1 MFSLNRRTA
10 IKAAIAGLVLGAAAS
25 TAAAAPPAP
34 PVSISLCNR
43 EAHAWPARKGFTH
56 TGGGNIDVQQP
67 TPDVVVITLTGVAV
81 AGAHPVQ
88 NSIAQMA
95 YEVCQEI
102 EISFDDPKV
111 KKAKLA
117 LEGRVIGLLRSH
129 KGGGLAAIS
138 QATASV
144 GAAGSEQL
152 SIAAPT
158 HTVNNGVSLS
168 INDLIACQTI
178 PVPAA
183 GPYSVRG
190 HLCIS
195 ATHPRS
201 VCPMKASSSEFAPDP
216 ALDPL
221 WISYWEP
228 FHGAAKKD
236 FGFQITVRV
245 SDDSPTGPAAPP
257 AKPVAANTARAK
269 TK

>member
-1 MFSLNRRTA
+1 
-10 IKAAIAGLVLGAAAS
+10 
-25 TAAAAPPAP
+25 
-34 PVSISLCNR
+34 VSINLCSR
-43 EAHAWPARKGFTH
+43 EGHAWPARKGFTH

-81 AGAHPVQ
+81 AGAHPVKD
-88 NSIAQMA
+88 SIAQMA

-129 KGGGLAAIS
+129 KSGGLAAIS

-144 GAAGSEQL
+144 SSGHAEML

-168 INDLIACQTI
+168 INDFVACQTM

-183 GPYSVRG
+183 GPYSVRS

-201 VCPMKASSSEFAPDP
+201 ICPCKASSSEFAPDP

-245 SDDSPTGPAAPP
+245 SDDTGSVTPVP
-257 AKPVAANTARAK
+257 AKPAIGSTASR
-269 TK
+269 TKVK